1 MGLLGLPQERA
12 YLLNPGQ
19 TLDAGDRGLTA
30 HVPPTFDAPETTS
43 LFDQRTRAL
52 FSSDSFGA
60 VQQAIVEDARQ
71 IDATALRDGMKLWA
85 SVDAPWLQ
93 VADPTRLRG
102 TLERVRDLRPEVI
115 LSSHL
120 QPARGLTDRLLRN
133 LAEAVDAPRF
143 VGPDQAELEAIVSS
157 MHAAAA

>member
-1 MGLLGLPQERA
+1 
-12 YLLNPGQ
+12 
-19 TLDAGDRGLTA
+19 
-30 HVPPTFDAPETTS
+30 VPPTFDAPETTS

-60 VQQAIVEDARQ
+60 VQQSVVDDVQQVDEA
-71 IDATALRDGMKLWA
+71 ALRDGMHLWA

-93 VADPTRLRG
+93 ETDRTRLRA
-102 TLERVRDLRPEVI
+102 TLDRVHDLHPDVI

-120 QPARGLTDRLLRN
+120 QPARGLTERLLQN

-143 VGPDQAELEAIVSS
+143 VGPDQAALEAMMAS
-157 MHAAAA
+157 MHAHAA